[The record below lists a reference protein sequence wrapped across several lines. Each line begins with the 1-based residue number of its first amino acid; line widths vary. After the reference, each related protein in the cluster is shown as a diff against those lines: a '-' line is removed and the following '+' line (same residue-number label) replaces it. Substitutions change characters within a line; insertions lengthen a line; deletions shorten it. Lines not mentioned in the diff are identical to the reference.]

1 MKRIY
6 THLGDRI
13 LREVVL
19 IGQAEEDCT
28 KLAIASRITSAEE
41 GLLLL
46 GLKSLK
52 FTLALYITLTEA
64 RLTYE
69 L

>member
-19 IGQAEEDCT
+19 IRQAEEDCT
-28 KLAIASRITSAEE
+28 KLAIGSRNTSVEE
-41 GLLLL
+41 GLLLP

-52 FTLALYITLTEA
+52 FTLALYITLA
-64 RLTYE
+64 
-69 L
+69 